1 MAKQQTVIT
10 PRRPETRTTTRR
22 PVGTQRLTRQPE
34 MSRIEWNIPLRKEN
48 LFLLVGGIVVIAA
61 AYMLMATAISPD
73 PANNLGTWNNVNA
86 VTIAPILAVIGY
98 CIIVP
103 IAIMY
108 RPKGSPETTTDE
120 TSA

>member
-10 PRRPETRTTTRR
+10 PRRPETRTTARR

-34 MSRIEWNIPLRKEN
+34 MSKIEWNIPLRKEN
-48 LFLLVGGIVVIAA
+48 LFMLVGGIVVIAA

-73 PANNLGTWNNVNA
+73 PATNLGTWNNANA
-86 VTIAPILAVIGY
+86 VTFAPILAVIGY

-108 RPKGSPETTTDE
+108 RPKGSPENTTDE
-120 TSA
+120 TSD